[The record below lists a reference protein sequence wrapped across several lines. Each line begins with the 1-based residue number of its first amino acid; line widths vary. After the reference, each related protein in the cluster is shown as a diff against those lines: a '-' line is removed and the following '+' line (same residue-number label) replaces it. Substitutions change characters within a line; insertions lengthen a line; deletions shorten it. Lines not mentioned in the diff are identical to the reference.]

1 MAGNDD
7 MLKTIYSCYYKGLMT
22 AKALNAALKAHGSGD
37 FNQVRASLLKANA
50 LHS

>member
-1 MAGNDD
+1 
-7 MLKTIYSCYYKGLMT
+7 MT